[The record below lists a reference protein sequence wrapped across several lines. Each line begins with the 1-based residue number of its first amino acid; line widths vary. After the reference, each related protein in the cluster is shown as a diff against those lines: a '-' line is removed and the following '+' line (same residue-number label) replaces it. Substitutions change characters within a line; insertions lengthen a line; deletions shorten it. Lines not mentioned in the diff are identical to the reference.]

1 MSAEQE
7 HNQELDI
14 RNVSNAEIKAKWGLP
29 DDIDPYEVDIEKIN
43 PANNDWFGKNLDPEV
58 FDRLRLECPVHF
70 TEESQAGPYWSIS
83 KYEDVKAID
92 MDHKRFSSDIM
103 NGGIRLGGQPMSE
116 PPDAIFHLPM
126 FIMQDQ
132 PKHTGQ
138 RKVVAPMFTP
148 AHLGNFEELIRE
160 RTQKVLDALPDGE
173 SFNWVDHVSIE
184 LTSRMLATL
193 FDVPQEDRL
202 KLIHWSDTVE
212 RITDPDFFET
222 PEEGFQEL
230 WKCFEYFNA
239 VWEERKA
246 NGGDGSDLI
255 SMLARGETTKNMTP
269 NEFLGNVILLIVAG
283 NDTTRNSMSAGI
295 KAFNQYPEQLEKV
308 KSNRDLVG
316 NMVSEI
322 IRWQSPVG
330 HMCRT
335 AMEDV
340 EIRGKKI
347 KKWDKV
353 AIWYTSG
360 NRDPDKF
367 INPNQLDIER
377 EDARQHISFG
387 FGIHR
392 CLGNRLADMQ
402 LRILWEEILER
413 FSHIEMAGEVEY
425 LNSSFIRGITELPV
439 IAHRK

>member
-1 MSAEQE
+1 MTIEQDKIPV
-7 HNQELDI
+7 DI
-14 RNVSNAEIKAKWGLP
+14 SNAEIKAKWGLS
-29 DDIDPYEVDIEKIN
+29 DNIDPQEVDLDAIN
-43 PANNDWFGKNLDPEV
+43 PANNDWFGKNLDLEI
-58 FDRLRLECPVHF
+58 FKRLRQESPVHY
-70 TEESQAGPYWSIS
+70 TEESQAGPYWSIT
-83 KYEDVKAID
+83 KYDDVKAVD

-103 NGGIRLGGQPMSE
+103 NGGIRLGGQRMVE
-116 PPDAIFHLPM
+116 PPDEIFHLPM

-132 PKHTGQ
+132 PKHTEQ
-138 RKVVAPMFTP
+138 RKVVAPMFT
-148 AHLGNFEELIRE
+148 ASHLANFEELIRN
-160 RTQKVLDALPDGE
+160 RTQKVLDELPDGE
-173 SFNWVDHVSIE
+173 SFNWVNKVSIE

-230 WKCFEYFNA
+230 WKCFEYFNGI
-239 VWEERKA
+239 WEERKA
-246 NGGDGSDLI
+246 KGGDGNDLI

-269 NEFLGNVILLIVAG
+269 NEFLGNIILLIVAG

-295 KAFNQYPEQLEKV
+295 KGFNQYPDQLIKV
-308 KSNRDLVG
+308 HSNKDLLN

-340 EIRGKKI
+340 QIQGKTI
-347 KKWDKV
+347 KKWEKV

-360 NRDPDKF
+360 NRDDNKFKDPDV
-367 INPNQLDIER
+367 LDIER
-377 EDARQHISFG
+377 EEARQHLSFG

-392 CLGNRLADMQ
+392 CLGNRLADLQ
-402 LRILWEEILER
+402 LKILWEEILER
-413 FSHIEMAGEVEY
+413 FTHIEITGETKY
-425 LNSSFIRGITELPV
+425 LNSSFIRGITEMPV

>member
-1 MSAEQE
+1 MSEENTKQQTFE
-7 HNQELDI
+7 Y
-14 RNVSNAEIKAKWGLP
+14 VSNAEMKAKWGLKDNVSP
-29 DDIDPYEVDIEKIN
+29 QELPLDQIN
-43 PANNDWFGKNLDPEV
+43 PGNNDWFARNQELEV
-58 FDRLRLECPVHF
+58 FDRLRKEDPVHY
-70 TEESQAGPYWSIS
+70 TPDSQFGSYWSITS
-83 KYEDVKAID
+83 YEDVKAVD
-92 MDHKRFSSDIM
+92 MDHERFSSDIM
-103 NGGIRLGGQPMSE
+103 NGGIRLGGQPLTE
-116 PPDAIFHLPM
+116 PPEELFHLPM

-138 RKVVAPMFTP
+138 RKEVAPMFTG
-148 AHLGNFEELIRE
+148 AHLSKFEELIRG
-160 RTQKVLDALPDGE
+160 RTSKILDDLPDGE
-173 SFNWVDHVSIE
+173 SFNWVSEVSIE

-212 RITDPDFFET
+212 RITDPDYFET

-230 WKCFEYFNA
+230 WKCFEYFNSI
-239 VWEERKA
+239 WEERKA
-246 NGGDGSDLI
+246 SGGNGNDLI
-255 SMLARGETTKNMTP
+255 SMLARGETTKDMTP

-283 NDTTRNSMSAGI
+283 NDTTRNSMSGGI
-295 KAFNQYPEQLEKV
+295 KAFNQYPDQLKKV
-308 KSNRDLVG
+308 QSNRELIG

-340 EIRGKKI
+340 EVNGKTI

-360 NRDPDKF
+360 NRDSDKF
-367 INPNQLDIER
+367 ADPHKLDIER
-377 EDARQHISFG
+377 EDARQHLSFG

-392 CLGNRLADMQ
+392 CLGNRLADLQ
-402 LRILWEEILER
+402 LKILWEEILDR
-413 FSHIEMAGEVEY
+413 FENIEITGDIKY
-425 LNSSFIRGITELPV
+425 LNSSFIRGITDLPV
-439 IAHRK
+439 VAHRK

>member
-1 MSAEQE
+1 MTIEQDKIPV
-7 HNQELDI
+7 DI
-14 RNVSNAEIKAKWGLP
+14 SNAEIKAKWGLS
-29 DDIDPYEVDIEKIN
+29 DNIDPQEVDLDAIN
-43 PANNDWFGKNLDPEV
+43 PANNDWFGKNLDLEI
-58 FDRLRLECPVHF
+58 FKRLRQESPVHY
-70 TEESQAGPYWSIS
+70 TEESQAGPYWSIT
-83 KYEDVKAID
+83 KYDDVKAVD

-103 NGGIRLGGQPMSE
+103 NGGIRLGGQRMVE
-116 PPDAIFHLPM
+116 PPDEIFHLPM

-132 PKHTGQ
+132 PKHTEQ
-138 RKVVAPMFTP
+138 RKVVAPMFT
-148 AHLGNFEELIRE
+148 ASHLANFEELIRN
-160 RTQKVLDALPDGE
+160 RTQKVLDELPDGE
-173 SFNWVDHVSIE
+173 SFNWVNKVSIE

-230 WKCFEYFNA
+230 WKCFEYFNGI
-239 VWEERKA
+239 WEERKA
-246 NGGDGSDLI
+246 KGGDGNDLI

-269 NEFLGNVILLIVAG
+269 NEFLGNIILLIVAG

-295 KAFNQYPEQLEKV
+295 KGFNQYPDQLIKV
-308 KSNRDLVG
+308 QSNKELLN

-340 EIRGKKI
+340 QIQGKTI
-347 KKWDKV
+347 KKWEKV

-360 NRDPDKF
+360 NRDDNKFEDPDVF
-367 INPNQLDIER
+367 DIER
-377 EDARQHISFG
+377 EDARQHLSFG

-392 CLGNRLADMQ
+392 CLGNRLADLQ
-402 LRILWEEILER
+402 LKILWEEILER
-413 FSHIEMAGEVEY
+413 FTHIEITGETKY
-425 LNSSFIRGITELPV
+425 LNSSFIRGITEMPV

>member
-1 MSAEQE
+1 MSSKPDNNEI
-7 HNQELDI
+7 DI
-14 RNVSNAEIKAKWGLP
+14 ENISNADLKAKWGLP
-29 DDIDPYEVDIEKIN
+29 DDIDPYKIDLDKIN
-43 PANNDWFGKNLDPEV
+43 PANNDWFGKHLDLDV
-58 FDRLRLECPVHF
+58 FKRLREEDPVHF
-70 TEESQAGPYWSIS
+70 TEESQAGSYWSIS

-92 MDHKRFSSDIM
+92 MDHERFSSDIM

-126 FIMQDQ
+126 FIMADR
-132 PKHTGQ
+132 PKHTEQ
-138 RKVVAPMFTP
+138 RQVVAPMFTA
-148 AHLGNFEELIRE
+148 AHLTKFEELIRA
-160 RTQKVLDALPDGE
+160 RTQKVLDDLPDGE
-173 SFNWVDHVSIE
+173 SFNWVDQVSIE

-246 NGGDGSDLI
+246 SGGDGNDLI
-255 SMLARGETTKNMTP
+255 SMLARGETTRNMTP
-269 NEFLGNVILLIVAG
+269 NEFLGNIILLIVAG

-295 KAFNQYPEQLEKV
+295 RAFNKYPDQLAKV
-308 KSNRDLVG
+308 QSNKELIG

-340 EIRGKKI
+340 EIRGKMI

-353 AIWYTSG
+353 AIWYTSA
-360 NRDPDKF
+360 NRDDDKF
-367 INPNQLDIER
+367 TDPNRLDIER
-377 EDARQHISFG
+377 ADARQHLSFG

-392 CLGNRLADMQ
+392 CLGNRLADLQ
-402 LRILWEEILER
+402 LKILWEEILER
-413 FSHIEMAGEVEY
+413 FSHIEIVDETEY

>member
-1 MSAEQE
+1 MTIEQDKIPV
-7 HNQELDI
+7 DI
-14 RNVSNAEIKAKWGLP
+14 SNAEIKAKWGLS
-29 DDIDPYEVDIEKIN
+29 DNIDPQEVDLDAIN
-43 PANNDWFGKNLDPEV
+43 PANNDWFGKNLDLEI
-58 FDRLRLECPVHF
+58 FKRLRQESPVHY
-70 TEESQAGPYWSIS
+70 TEESQAGPYWSIT
-83 KYEDVKAID
+83 KYDDVKAVD

-103 NGGIRLGGQPMSE
+103 NGGIRLGGQRMVE
-116 PPDAIFHLPM
+116 PPDEIFHLPM

-132 PKHTGQ
+132 PKHTEQ
-138 RKVVAPMFTP
+138 RKVVAPMFT
-148 AHLGNFEELIRE
+148 ASHLANFEELIRN
-160 RTQKVLDALPDGE
+160 RTQKVLDELPDGE
-173 SFNWVDHVSIE
+173 SFNWVNKVSIE

-230 WKCFEYFNA
+230 WKCFEYFNGI
-239 VWEERKA
+239 WEERKA
-246 NGGDGSDLI
+246 KGGDGNDLI

-269 NEFLGNVILLIVAG
+269 NEFLGNIILLIVAG

-295 KAFNQYPEQLEKV
+295 KGFNQYPDQLIKV
-308 KSNRDLVG
+308 HSNKDLLN

-340 EIRGKKI
+340 QIQGKTI
-347 KKWDKV
+347 KKWEKV

-360 NRDPDKF
+360 NRDDNKFEDPDVF
-367 INPNQLDIER
+367 DIER
-377 EDARQHISFG
+377 EDARQHLSFG

-392 CLGNRLADMQ
+392 CLGNRLADLQ
-402 LRILWEEILER
+402 LKILWEEILER
-413 FSHIEMAGEVEY
+413 FTHIEITGETKY
-425 LNSSFIRGITELPV
+425 LNSSFIRGITEMPV